1 MQKNLKQYKN
11 VEIIPCGMWSQKEEL
26 RFSKN
31 GNAGSRITVH
41 GATKIYVDSID
52 HMHAKVRVTLI
63 KMDIEGME
71 MQALE
76 GAKEIIMTQ
85 KPKLAIC
92 VYHLIR
98 DIWQIQEKL
107 MQFVPEYQFCLE
119 QPVHVS
125 MSETV
130 LYAFVG
136 GQSES

>member
-1 MQKNLKQYKN
+1 
-11 VEIIPCGMWSQKEEL
+11 
-26 RFSKN
+26 
-31 GNAGSRITVH
+31 
-41 GATKIYVDSID
+41 
-52 HMHAKVRVTLI
+52 
-63 KMDIEGME
+63 MDIEGME

>member
-1 MQKNLKQYKN
+1 MLFRS
-11 VEIIPCGMWSQKEEL
+11 VG
-26 RFSKN
+26 
-31 GNAGSRITVH
+31 AGSKRETIVYN
-41 GATKIYVDSID
+41 GYRGGIGEDRLNIYTLDELL
-52 HMHAKVRVTLI
+52 KGKKVTLI